1 MTTRDIK
8 KNKKDRNLENRKRIR
23 LPKGSAIS
31 KPLLPKQSDK
41 ALRGTEHFLI
51 SILESIKDGISILD
65 EDMNI
70 LRVNRTTEQ
79 WYSHAMPLIGKK
91 CYEAYHGRN
100 KRCEVC
106 PTYRTMTTGE
116 SAYEV
121 IPKNGVGGEIVGWLE
136 LYSFPFIDSIT
147 GKKRGVI
154 EYVRDITERKKVE
167 QVLKE
172 SQEKLQAIFDHSKD
186 GIVLADLQ
194 GNIIDGNEAVANM
207 HGYSSKEEMIG
218 KNFASFI
225 PPEDRQFVMDS
236 YNETINTNT
245 QHIELRNIKKDGTS
259 WFADVTG
266 TSIKDE
272 EGKPQYV
279 VSIIRDVTERRKMQE
294 ELVQRNK
301 ELEALN
307 EMGALINQTLV
318 DLDTIF
324 AIALEKVLSLTGYEE
339 GAIFLAN
346 DEERILERKY
356 DLTHLVAEAKEPR
369 VLKYGEGVSGRAFEL
384 KQPVILSL
392 ADYPYSPL
400 VPTLKESGIQTL
412 VGFPLISKGKAIG
425 TITLFSHS
433 RRELSQ
439 RDTHL
444 LESIGSQIGLALEN
458 ARLFSNVAKAKSEW
472 ETTFDAVIQGI
483 IIIDRNYRI
492 LRVNKDT
499 VQRLGVEYRD
509 LIGKK
514 CFEGFE
520 HRDKPCERCCVSDVF
535 MTKKPAFAEREN
547 KYTKRLIRSSA
558 FPIFSEAGITV
569 GAVELV
575 NDITEEKR
583 LEIEREVVNNINKIL
598 ASSPDTKELIKAVHA
613 ELKRVLDSE
622 RMSIVLFDEEGEGFQ
637 YFALEKDYDAEALVQ
652 GVLYPQKGSDFER
665 VVETG
670 CPVIH
675 DNVESSSWVGKKM
688 LEEGI
693 RSSLIFPLEYKGKII
708 GTMNFGSR
716 KANHFSEDQFNLLRQ
731 IAPGLAISIQNSLL
745 FKETKKRLEEL
756 TILYEISKIST
767 SSLSSDQMLTKIVDD
782 LNTLFHFETFGI
794 LLVDEDNKR
803 LLPHL
808 SLKGRNIEEIEK
820 LGLCLGKG
828 ITGCVAEKGE
838 PLLVNDV
845 KKDPRYIGN
854 DETICSEIC
863 APLKSGQRIIGVID
877 AQSKEQNAF
886 SENDL
891 RLLNIAAGQIAS
903 IIENLR
909 LQEEIRQSEEKYK
922 TVVES
927 ALDGICI
934 IRKDYR
940 IKYVNDKLL
949 EIQGYSREEQI
960 GRDLRDFL
968 DEESRGFLADRRAQ
982 QERGIKVSP
991 YFELT
996 LLRKGGEM
1004 RHVALSSQEM
1014 IDSKGNMDSFAILK
1028 DITDRKRAEEE
1039 LNISRMHLMNAME
1052 MARIAYWEFDRKAGQ
1067 FIFDD
1072 AFYALYST
1080 TAEAEGGYRMAMED
1094 YFQRFVHPDDRPMVH
1109 QETDKALEALGLEFI
1124 NQIEHRVICRDGKIR
1139 YFLVRSRTLK
1149 DASGNII
1156 RGYGTNQ
1163 DITER
1168 KQAEE
1173 ALRESEDRYRDL
1185 VEYSQYL
1192 ICTHTL
1198 EGQIL
1203 SVNQEGARLL
1213 GYDQKDLLNKNI
1225 RDLLAPEV
1233 RAEFDT
1239 YLRTIREKGAAEGF
1253 MRIQNAKGEK
1263 RIWAYSNS
1271 LRTER
1276 VTEPI
1281 VRSIAHDITDRLQ
1294 AEKAVKRLSQENAI
1308 MAEIGRIISSTLNI
1322 EGVYE
1327 RFAEE
1332 TRKLIPFDRIMIN
1345 LADLKNN
1352 TITTAY
1358 ITGVDVPDQRPGNI
1372 TPTTGTATEEIV
1384 RTRSSLLIQGDNIDE
1399 AASRF
1404 PRLLPTFQAGLRSLI
1419 FVPLISKDQV
1429 IGVLSFRSLVPK
1441 AYTDQ
1446 EVRLAESISNQIAG
1460 AIANAQLYSERKQAE
1475 EALKKNQ
1482 EELIKKN
1489 KEIDESRRNLQLAL
1503 EELERAYKELKASQA
1518 KILQQEKMA
1527 SIGQLAAGVAHEINN
1542 PMAFVSSNLGTLDKY
1557 VHRLTEFIQAQS
1569 EVIVSLHAT
1578 EAIEGLNRK
1587 QKELKL
1593 DYIME
1598 DIKGVISESLDGSER
1613 VQKIVQGLKSFA
1625 RVDEAEYKYTDMN
1638 ECIESTLNIVWNELK
1653 YKATLKKDY
1662 GNLPLTKCYPQ
1673 QMNQVFMNLLI
1684 NAVHAIEKQGEIAI
1698 KTGEEDG

>member
-8 KNKKDRNLENRKRIR
+8 KKKEGRNLENRKRVS

-31 KPLLPKQSDK
+31 KPLSPKRSDK
-41 ALRGTEHFLI
+41 ALRGTEHFLN
-51 SILESIKDGISILD
+51 SIFESIKEGISILD

-147 GKKRGVI
+147 GKMRGVI

-186 GIVLADLQ
+186 GIALSDLQ
-194 GNIIDGNEAVANM
+194 GNIIDCNEAVANM
-207 HGYSSKEEMIG
+207 YGYSSKEEMIG
-218 KNFASFI
+218 KNLTSFI
-225 PPEDRQFVMDS
+225 PPEDRQSIMDS

-245 QHIELRNIKKDGTS
+245 QHIEFRNIKKDGTS

-272 EGKPQYV
+272 EGKTQYV
-279 VSIIRDVTERRKMQE
+279 VSIVRDVTERWKMQE

-318 DLDTIF
+318 DLDTVF

-369 VLKYGEGVSGRAFEL
+369 LLKYGEGVSGRAFEL
-384 KQPVILSL
+384 KQPVIISL

-412 VGFPLISKGKAIG
+412 VGFPLLSKGKAIG
-425 TITLFSHS
+425 TITLFSHA

-439 RDTHL
+439 RDINL

-458 ARLFSNVAKAKSEW
+458 AKLFSNVAKAKSEW
-472 ETTFDAVIQGI
+472 EITFDAVTEGI
-483 IIIDRNYRI
+483 IILDRDYRI
-492 LRVNKDT
+492 LRVNKVVIEQFRSD
-499 VQRLGVEYRD
+499 LKD
-509 LIGKK
+509 LIGNK
-514 CFEGFE
+514 CFEVFE
-520 HRDKPCERCCVSDVF
+520 HSDKPCERCCISDSFLTNKFAF
-535 MTKKPAFAEREN
+535 MERESPYN
-547 KYTKRLIRSSA
+547 KRLYRSSA
-558 FPIFSEAGITV
+558 FPIIEESGEMV

-575 NDITEEKR
+575 SDITEEKQ
-583 LEIEREVVNNINKIL
+583 LESEKEIVNKVNEIL
-598 ASSPDTKELIKAVHA
+598 ASSLDVKEVIKAVRT
-613 ELKRVLDSE
+613 ELNRALDSE
-622 RMSIVLFDEEGEGFQ
+622 RMSIALFDAGEETFRF
-637 YFALEKDYDAEALVQ
+637 FAIDKDYHAEELVES
-652 GVLYPQKGSDFER
+652 VIYPLKRTNIRR
-665 VVETG
+665 VAETRM
-670 CPVIH
+670 PVIVS
-675 DNVESSSWVGKKM
+675 DTKENDTWTGQKLFK
-688 LEEGI
+688 EGI
-693 RSSLIFPLEYKGKII
+693 RSSLVFPLEYKGKVI
-708 GTMNFGSR
+708 GTMNLGSR
-716 KANHFSEDQFNLLRQ
+716 KANHFSEAHYNLLRQ
-731 IAPGLAISIQNSLL
+731 IAPGLAIAIQNALL
-745 FKETKKRLEEL
+745 FEETKKRLEEL
-756 TILYEISKIST
+756 TILYEITKIST
-767 SSLSSDQMLTKIVDD
+767 SSLSLDQMLTKIVDN
-782 LNTLFHFETFGI
+782 LHNFFKYEAFGI
-794 LLVDEDNKR
+794 FLIDENKKR
-803 LLPHL
+803 LLPHPSYRGL
-808 SLKGRNIEEIEK
+808 SIESIEK
-820 LGLCLGKG
+820 VELHLGKG
-828 ITGCVAEKGE
+828 ITGWVAEKGE

-845 KKDPRYIGN
+845 REDARYISG
-854 DETICSEIC
+854 DENMSSEMC
-863 APLKSGQRIIGVID
+863 APLKVGQRVIGVID
-877 AQSKEQNAF
+877 AQSRDLNAF
-886 SENDL
+886 REDDL
-891 RLLNIAAGQIAS
+891 RLLNIAAGQITTL
-903 IIENLR
+903 IENVR
-909 LQEEIRQSEEKYK
+909 LQEEIKRSEKQYR
-922 TVVES
+922 TVVEG
-927 ALDGICI
+927 ALDGVCVIGG
-934 IRKDYR
+934 DYR
-940 IKYVNDKLL
+940 LKYVNERLA
-949 EIQGYSREEQI
+949 EIKGCSREELI
-960 GRDLRDFL
+960 GTFFKDHL
-968 DEESRGFLADRRAQ
+968 DEESKSLLAGREEQ
-982 QERGIKVSP
+982 YKRGIKLSP
-991 YFELT
+991 HL
-996 LLRKGGEM
+996 
-1004 RHVALSSQEM
+1004 
-1014 IDSKGNMDSFAILK
+1014 
-1028 DITDRKRAEEE
+1028 E
-1039 LNISRMHLMNAME
+1039 LNIVRKDGEVRNAEISRAITDLKGD
-1052 MARIAYWEFDRKAGQ
+1052 IT
-1067 FIFDD
+1067 IIV
-1072 AFYALYST
+1072 
-1080 TAEAEGGYRMAMED
+1080 
-1094 YFQRFVHPDDRPMVH
+1094 FV
-1109 QETDKALEALGLEFI
+1109 
-1124 NQIEHRVICRDGKIR
+1124 
-1139 YFLVRSRTLK
+1139 K
-1149 DASGNII
+1149 DV
-1156 RGYGTNQ
+1156 
-1163 DITER
+1163 TER

-1192 ICTHTL
+1192 ICTHNL

-1213 GYDQKDLLNKNI
+1213 GYDQKDLLDKNI
-1225 RDLLAPEV
+1225 RDLLAPAV
-1233 RAEFDT
+1233 RDEFDS
-1239 YLRTIREKGAAEGF
+1239 YLCTIREKGVAEGL

-1281 VRSIAHDITDRLQ
+1281 VRSIAHDITERLQ
-1294 AEKAVKRLSQENAI
+1294 AEKAVRRLSQENAV

-1322 EGVYE
+1322 NDVYE
-1327 RFAEE
+1327 RFAEKVRE
-1332 TRKLIPFDRIMIN
+1332 LIPLDRITIHIFNPTDNTIHNAYVTGLNVPQHSKGDVIPSSGIFVEKSIRTRTNMLIQIE
-1345 LADLKNN
+1345 DLKKV
-1352 TITTAY
+1352 TDT
-1358 ITGVDVPDQRPGNI
+1358 VP
-1372 TPTTGTATEEIV
+1372 E
-1384 RTRSSLLIQGDNIDE
+1384 
-1399 AASRF
+1399 
-1404 PRLLPTFQAGLRSLI
+1404 LLPNFQAGIRSLMAI
-1419 FVPLISKDQV
+1419 PLISKDEV
-1429 IGVLSFRSLVPK
+1429 IGVLHLQSTQPNVYSEKDL
-1441 AYTDQ
+1441 
-1446 EVRLAESISNQIAG
+1446 RLAERVGNQIAG

-1489 KEIDESRRNLQLAL
+1489 REIDESRRNLQLAL

-1542 PMAFVSSNLGTLDKY
+1542 PMAFISSNLGTLDKY
-1557 VHRLTEFIQAQS
+1557 VGRLTEFIQTQT
-1569 EVIVSLHAT
+1569 EVIESLQAT

-1593 DYIME
+1593 DYITE
-1598 DIKGVISESLDGSER
+1598 DIKGLISESLDGSER

-1638 ECIESTLNIVWNELK
+1638 ECIESTINIVWNELK

-1662 GNLPLTKCYPQ
+1662 GKLPLTKCYPQ

-1684 NAVHAIEKQGEIAI
+1684 NAVHAIENQGEIAI
-1698 KTGEEDG
+1698 KTWSEDGSILIAISDTGRGIPKEQLSKIFEPFFTTKEVGKGTGLGLSITYEIVERHNGEITVESEVGKGTTFTVRIPIT